1 MNNSGFN
8 TGLLIRLQR
17 LARNLFLVYFAA
29 IVLASYLGLR
39 LSSQMAVWGIVL
51 ILAATIIK
59 LLVMTEQF
67 RKIGMGRIWMLG
79 YALLIVLLSTVI
91 WEYWLQ

>member
-29 IVLASYLGLR
+29 VILASYLGLG

-51 ILAATIIK
+51 ILVATVAK
-59 LLVMTEQF
+59 LLVMAEQF
-67 RKIGMGRIWMLG
+67 RKIGIVRIWMLG
-79 YALLIVLLSTVI
+79 YALLLVLLSTVI
-91 WEYWLQ
+91 LEYFLP

>member
-29 IVLASYLGLR
+29 VILASYLGLG

-51 ILAATIIK
+51 ILVATVAK
-59 LLVMTEQF
+59 LLVMAEQF
-67 RKIGMGRIWMLG
+67 RMIGIVRIWMLG
-79 YALLIVLLSTVI
+79 YALLLVLLSTVI
-91 WEYWLQ
+91 LEYFLP

>member
-29 IVLASYLGLR
+29 VILASYLGLG

-51 ILAATIIK
+51 ILVATVAK
-59 LLVMTEQF
+59 LLVMAEQF
-67 RKIGMGRIWMLG
+67 RMIGIVRIWMLG
-79 YALLIVLLSTVI
+79 YALLVVLLSTVI
-91 WEYWLQ
+91 LEYFLP